1 MTTQTNLRCSIV
13 GSLALALALALAT
26 LGCGSGQQA
35 RRDRDFSTSGSREA
49 DQRADQRMAKEA
61 QIKGG
66 NEQGTSLGNAISQK
80 EMTGPKGVPRA
91 DEKKTLYDRLGG
103 EGGISAIVEDF
114 VTRAVADPQVN
125 LERKGVKKGGLS
137 IHRGTSMEWQATG
150 QTLVDFKKYI
160 AQFISLKTGG
170 PTVYE
175 GAELKV
181 VTQDL
186 HFTNAEFDAGIGD
199 LKQSMDKLQI
209 PNQEQKELI
218 AIVESTRPQIA
229 ESR

>member
-1 MTTQTNLRCSIV
+1 MTPSTTLRCSLVVVLI
-13 GSLALALALALAT
+13 LTAF
-26 LGCGSGQQA
+26 GCGGGQQA

-49 DQRADQRMAKEA
+49 DQRADQRMAKDA

-66 NEQGTSLGNAISQK
+66 DEKGTSLGNAISQK
-80 EMTGPKGVPRA
+80 EMTGPNGVPRA

-103 EGGISAIVEDF
+103 ETGVADIVEDF
-114 VTRAVADPQVN
+114 VTRALADPQVN

-137 IHRGTSMEWQATG
+137 IRRGTSMEWQASG
-150 QTLVDFKKYI
+150 QKLADFKKHMG
-160 AQFISLKTGG
+160 QFISLKTGG

-175 GAELKV
+175 GGELKV
-181 VTQDL
+181 VTQDF
-186 HFTNAEFDAGIGD
+186 HFTNAEFDAAIGD
-199 LKQSMDKLQI
+199 LKQTMDRLQI

-218 AIVESTRPQIA
+218 AIVESTRPQIT